1 LSGRRLAQTCGAVLV
16 PLVLAGCAAKPYDYT
31 NFRAHRPRSIVVLP
45 PLNESTA
52 VEATWGYLSTVTRPL
67 AERGYYVFPIAV
79 VDQFLKENGLPTA
92 GEMHQVPLNKVV
104 EILGA
109 DAVLFITVEQYGSKY
124 QVINTATTVGARA
137 RLVDSRTGVLLWE
150 GRRVVQQN
158 SSSGQ
163 SNLIAMLVVAA
174 VSQIVNTSVDAAH
187 GVSRTT
193 NAILFHTKD
202 QGLLPGPYHPEYL
215 KGE

>member
-1 LSGRRLAQTCGAVLV
+1 LTAPRLARIVLAAFI
-16 PLVLAGCAAKPYDYT
+16 PLILAGCAATPYDYT
-31 NFRAHRPRSIVVLP
+31 NFRAYRPRSIVVLP
-45 PLNESTA
+45 PLNESTSI
-52 VEATWGYLSTVTRPL
+52 EATWGYFSTVTRPL

-92 GEMHQVPLNKVV
+92 GEMHQVPLDKVR

-109 DAVLFITVEQYGSKY
+109 DAVLFITVEQYGTKY
-124 QVINTATTVGARA
+124 QVLNSATIVAARA
-137 RLVDSRTGVLLWE
+137 KLVDTRSGTLLWE

-158 SSSGQ
+158 SSGGQ
-163 SNLIAMLVVAA
+163 SNLIAMLITAA
-174 VSQIVNTSVDAAH
+174 VSQMINSSVDAAH

-193 NAILFHTKD
+193 NVMLFNVKD

>member
-1 LSGRRLAQTCGAVLV
+1 MSATRLAQVTVAALV
-16 PLVLAGCAAKPYDYT
+16 ALALTGCAAKPYDYT
-31 NFRAHRPRSIVVLP
+31 NFRQHRPRSIVVLP

-92 GEMHQVPLNKVV
+92 GEMHQIPLNKVV

-109 DAVLFITVEQYGSKY
+109 DAVLFIIVEQYGSKY
-124 QVINTATTVGARA
+124 QILNSSTTVAARA
-137 RLVDSRTGVLLWE
+137 RLVDTRTGTLLWE

-158 SSSGQ
+158 SSAGQ
-163 SNLIAMLVVAA
+163 SNLIAMLVAAA

-193 NAILFHTKD
+193 NAILFNTKD
-202 QGLLPGPYHPEYL
+202 QGLLPGPYHPGYL
-215 KGE
+215 QGE